1 MLVDLISVMN
11 REGLRLDGAFYA
23 PAEGVRGPG
32 PVVAVVL
39 IHGSR
44 GNFYDPATKTMA
56 EDLSEQGYACLT
68 LNTNAHDTM
77 WFNPAGQ
84 NFKGNAFEVLE
95 NTMSD
100 LRAGIDHLSERGY
113 QRIGLLGHSMGAVR
127 VAYYTATQNDPRV
140 AAVVPI
146 SPVRLSYSH
155 YMESEDAEEFGSIVA
170 VAQRLIDQGD
180 PEGVLR
186 VRFPIPQ
193 FFSAASYLD
202 KHGPEEKYNL
212 IRLAGGIRVP
222 ILTLNGS
229 LETHTRLRGMAQD
242 LAAASVNSPRAVTF
256 MIDQG
261 EHSLVNRMAEASD
274 AVLEWLGALTPE
286 EARI

>member
-1 MLVDLISVMN
+1 MLVDLISVIN

-23 PAEGVRGPG
+23 PAEGVRGLG
-32 PVVAVVL
+32 PVDAVLL

-56 EDLSEQGYACLT
+56 EDLSGLGYACLT

-100 LRAGIDHLSERGY
+100 LGAGIDHLSERGY
-113 QRIGLLGHSMGAVR
+113 QRIGLLGHSIGAVR
-127 VAYYTATQNDPRV
+127 VAYYAATQNDPRV
-140 AAVVPI
+140 AVVVPI
-146 SPVRLSYSH
+146 SPVRLSYSY

-229 LETHTRLRGMAQD
+229 LETHTRLRDMAQD
-242 LAAASVNSPRAVTF
+242 LAAASVNSPRAATL

-274 AVLEWLGALTPE
+274 AVLEWLAALTPE